1 MNVYDFDKTIYDGD
15 SSVDF
20 YKFTIKKYPSLVKYW
35 PRQVKAAAMYKL
47 RKTTKTD
54 MKTVLY
60 DFLKRIPNMDEHLR
74 LFWDEHEKNL
84 KVWYLEQKRSDDL
97 IISAS
102 PEFLLRPI
110 CNKLGVNLI
119 ASIVDP
125 RNGNNLRQ
133 NCFGAEKVRRM
144 KEKYRIE
151 DMEEFY
157 SDSYSDDPLAQYASE
172 SFLVKGNQ
180 LLPW

>member
-20 YKFTIKKYPSLVKYW
+20 YKFTLKKYPSLVKYW
-35 PRQVKAAAMYKL
+35 PRQAVAAAKYKM
-47 RKTTKTD
+47 KKQSKTD
-54 MKTVLY
+54 MKTVFY
-60 DFLKRIPNMDEHLR
+60 KYFKRIPDMDKHIE
-74 LFWDEHEKNL
+74 LFWAEHEKNIQS
-84 KVWYLEQKRSDDL
+84 WYLEQQRPDDL

-102 PEFLLRPI
+102 PEFLLKPI
-110 CNKLGVNLI
+110 CDKLGVALI
-119 ASIVDP
+119 GSIVDP
-125 RNGNNLRQ
+125 QTGNNLRE

-144 KEKYRIE
+144 KEKYRME

-157 SDSYSDDPLAQYASE
+157 SDSYSDDPLAQYATE
-172 SFLVKGNQ
+172 SFYVKGDE